1 MLEDISFDASSD
13 KLVWGSVFTGIGFAL
28 GMSCFLVQCVRRQ
41 CRKRKRRR
49 PIVKTL
55 GADDSSDSSC
65 SDEESAGGIEL
76 SSPPPASD
84 VEVKVDSGS
93 GTDQTQTIN
102 AQKKISKYIAS
113 TS

>member
-13 KLVWGSVFTGIGFAL
+13 KLVWGSIFTGIGFTL
-28 GMSCFLVQCVRRQ
+28 GMSCLLVQCVRRQ

-55 GADDSSDSSC
+55 GVDDSSDSSS

-76 SSPPPASD
+76 TSPPLDSD
-84 VEVKVDSGS
+84 VEVKVDFGE
-93 GTDQTQTIN
+93 TQQQLQVN
-102 AQKKISKYIAS
+102 GAPKKSKYVS
-113 TS
+113 PP

>member
-1 MLEDISFDASSD
+1 MLEDVSFDASSD

-28 GMSCFLVQCVRRQ
+28 GMSCFLVQCVCRQ

-55 GADDSSDSSC
+55 GVDDSSDSSS
-65 SDEESAGGIEL
+65 SDEESAGGVEL

-84 VEVKVDSGS
+84 VEVKVDSGE
-93 GTDQTQTIN
+93 TQQQLKVSS
-102 AQKKISKYIAS
+102 APKKSKYVS
-113 TS
+113 PS